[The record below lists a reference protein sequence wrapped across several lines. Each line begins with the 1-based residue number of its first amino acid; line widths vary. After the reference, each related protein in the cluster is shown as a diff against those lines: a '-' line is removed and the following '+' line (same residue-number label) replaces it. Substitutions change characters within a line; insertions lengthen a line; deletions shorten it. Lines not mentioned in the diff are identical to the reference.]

1 MSMIPKSIKYHVNLT
16 EYEIRCYYSL
26 KPLDED
32 FEVHEKRFNKILN
45 DYVDTRSYPSS
56 NAKLC
61 FKKQLKK
68 MIKEDKK
75 TTPKFQAF
83 NMWRQSRIQFHIN
96 RQKDWLLEQSGKAP
110 MPKNERQ
117 LKEQLDQ
124 TTNEDLKI
132 NNLVDEIKELKKQ
145 LEEKDKIIQDK
156 DIQIDC
162 LLEEISKAKYLTSEP
177 VYKPKPEVKQVYEM
191 DYLIES
197 SEEEEEEEEV
207 VVEEVVVEEV
217 VVEEKPIVVYF
228 DTAEEDIQ
236 IVEEEDE
243 VEVVEEEDIQK
254 IPYSHGQFYKVKNI
268 FLDTCKKKA
277 EPYHEK
283 YMIEGKDMN
292 DKERRKLSVS
302 IRIDFSNE
310 IVQEEIDKLDNH
322 FEVPDDIYTEI
333 YELAEEKLQDKILYQ
348 GF

>member
-1 MSMIPKSIKYHVNLT
+1 MIPKSIKNHVNLT
-16 EYEIRCYYSL
+16 EYDIRCYYSL

-32 FEVHEKRFNKILN
+32 FQVHEKRFNKILN

-83 NMWRQSRIQFHIN
+83 NMWRQSRIQFHIS

-110 MPKNERQ
+110 MLKKPDWKEYQKEDKN
-117 LKEQLDQ
+117 
-124 TTNEDLKI
+124 NDLI
-132 NNLVDEIKELKKQ
+132 NEIKELKKQ

-156 DIQIDC
+156 DNQIDY
-162 LLEEISKAKYLTSEP
+162 LMEENSRVKYLTSDP

-197 SEEEEEEEEV
+197 SEEEEEVE
-207 VVEEVVVEEV
+207 VEEVVEQ
-217 VVEEKPIVVYF
+217 KPIVVYF

-243 VEVVEEEDIQK
+243 VEVVEVEKQK
-254 IPYSHGQFYKVKNI
+254 VPYSRGEFYKVKNI
-268 FLDTCKKKA
+268 FIDTCKKKA

-302 IRIDFSNE
+302 ISIDFSNE

-348 GF
+348 GFEEV

>member
-1 MSMIPKSIKYHVNLT
+1 MIPKSIKYHVNLT

-32 FEVHEKRFNKILN
+32 YEVHEKRFNKILN

-68 MIKEDKK
+68 MIKDNKK

-117 LKEQLDQ
+117 LKEQLGQ

-156 DIQIDC
+156 DIQINS
-162 LLEEISKAKYLTSEP
+162 LIEEISK
-177 VYKPKPEVKQVYEM
+177 VEV
-191 DYLIES
+191 
-197 SEEEEEEEEV
+197 EEEV
-207 VVEEVVVEEV
+207 VVEEVVEEVVVEEV
-217 VVEEKPIVVYF
+217 VVEEKPIVIHF
-228 DTAEEDIQ
+228 DT
-236 IVEEEDE
+236 EEES
-243 VEVVEEEDIQK
+243 EEEEEEEEEEESEEEEEQK
-254 IPYSHGQFYKVKNI
+254 VPYSHGQFHKVKNI

-302 IRIDFSNE
+302 IRTDFSNE
-310 IVQEEIDKLDNH
+310 IVQEEIDKLESR

-333 YELAEEKLQDKILYQ
+333 YESAEEKLQDKILYQ
-348 GF
+348 GFEEEV

>member
-1 MSMIPKSIKYHVNLT
+1 MIPKSIKYHVNLT

-68 MIKEDKK
+68 MIKDNKK

-117 LKEQLDQ
+117 LKEQLGQ
-124 TTNEDLKI
+124 TTNDDLKI

-156 DIQIDC
+156 DIQIDS

-207 VVEEVVVEEV
+207 VVEE
-217 VVEEKPIVVYF
+217 KPIVVYF
-228 DTAEEDIQ
+228 DTAEEES
-236 IVEEEDE
+236 EEEDE
-243 VEVVEEEDIQK
+243 VEVVEEEEEQK
-254 IPYSHGQFYKVKNI
+254 IPYSSGQFYKVKNI

-292 DKERRKLSVS
+292 DKERRKLSLS

-348 GF
+348 GFEEV

>member
-1 MSMIPKSIKYHVNLT
+1 MIPKSIKYHVNLT

-32 FEVHEKRFNKILN
+32 YEVHEKRFNKILN

-68 MIKEDKK
+68 MIKDNKK

-83 NMWRQSRIQFHIN
+83 NMWRQSQIQFHIN

-117 LKEQLDQ
+117 LKEQLGQ

-156 DIQIDC
+156 DIQIDS
-162 LLEEISKAKYLTSEP
+162 LIEEISK
-177 VYKPKPEVKQVYEM
+177 VEVVV
-191 DYLIES
+191 
-197 SEEEEEEEEV
+197 EEVEEEEV
-207 VVEEVVVEEV
+207 VEEEVVVEEV
-217 VVEEKPIVVYF
+217 VVEEKPIVIHF
-228 DTAEEDIQ
+228 DT
-236 IVEEEDE
+236 EEES
-243 VEVVEEEDIQK
+243 EEEESEEEEEQK
-254 IPYSHGQFYKVKNI
+254 VPYSHGQFHKVKNI

-302 IRIDFSNE
+302 IRTDFSNE

-348 GF
+348 GFEEV

>member
-1 MSMIPKSIKYHVNLT
+1 MIPKSIKYHVNLT

-68 MIKEDKK
+68 MIKDNKK

-117 LKEQLDQ
+117 LKEQLGQ
-124 TTNEDLKI
+124 TTNDDLKI

-156 DIQIDC
+156 DIQIDS
-162 LLEEISKAKYLTSEP
+162 LLEEISK
-177 VYKPKPEVKQVYEM
+177 V
-191 DYLIES
+191 
-197 SEEEEEEEEV
+197 EV
-207 VVEEVVVEEV
+207 VVEEVEVEEEEV
-217 VVEEKPIVVYF
+217 EEEVEEEEEVVEEKPIVIHF
-228 DTAEEDIQ
+228 DTAEESEEES
-236 IVEEEDE
+236 EEEDE
-243 VEVVEEEDIQK
+243 VEVVEEEEEQK

-292 DKERRKLSVS
+292 DKERRKLSLS
-302 IRIDFSNE
+302 IRIDFSNV

-348 GF
+348 GFEEEV

>member
-68 MIKEDKK
+68 MIKDNKK

-117 LKEQLDQ
+117 LKEQLGQ

-156 DIQIDC
+156 GIQIDC

-207 VVEEVVVEEV
+207 VVV
-217 VVEEKPIVVYF
+217 
-228 DTAEEDIQ
+228 
-236 IVEEEDE
+236 
-243 VEVVEEEDIQK
+243 EEDIQK
-254 IPYSHGQFYKVKNI
+254 IPYSRGEFHKIKNI

-348 GF
+348 GFEEEV

>member
-1 MSMIPKSIKYHVNLT
+1 
-16 EYEIRCYYSL
+16 
-26 KPLDED
+26 
-32 FEVHEKRFNKILN
+32 
-45 DYVDTRSYPSS
+45 
-56 NAKLC
+56 
-61 FKKQLKK
+61 
-68 MIKEDKK
+68 
-75 TTPKFQAF
+75 
-83 NMWRQSRIQFHIN
+83 
-96 RQKDWLLEQSGKAP
+96 
-110 MPKNERQ
+110 
-117 LKEQLDQ
+117 
-124 TTNEDLKI
+124 
-132 NNLVDEIKELKKQ
+132 
-145 LEEKDKIIQDK
+145 
-156 DIQIDC
+156 
-162 LLEEISKAKYLTSEP
+162 
-177 VYKPKPEVKQVYEM
+177 M

-197 SEEEEEEEEV
+197 SEEEEEE
-207 VVEEVVVEEV
+207 EEV

-243 VEVVEEEDIQK
+243 VEVVESEEEEEQK
-254 IPYSHGQFYKVKNI
+254 VPYSHGQFHKVKNI

-302 IRIDFSNE
+302 ISIDFSNE